1 MTMNGHYKILVAD
14 DREDN
19 RGLLREWLTG
29 QDYHVRCARDGREAL
44 ELARQDPPDLILLDK
59 VMPEVDGLSV
69 ARELKR
75 EERFASIPIIV
86 LTGQD
91 DTRRSMI
98 YEEASADDLILKPLR
113 FEEVDTRVRTMLKK
127 REVFRALERAN
138 AELRLANQR
147 MEDLT
152 RRDEKTELNN
162 YRHFI
167 ERLNEQFKLVRRYGS
182 NLTIVMFDLDHFKGV
197 NDKHGHVVGDNVL
210 KQFGQ
215 IMVRTARETDLVA
228 RYGGEEFAIL
238 LPHTSAAQGQR
249 LAERVR
255 KATETYPFEG
265 NGYGT
270 NSGNNSNGDGP
281 ATREEREVSVTVSAG
296 VATFPI
302 NDRILEP
309 QDLIQ
314 AADLALY
321 RAKELGRNRT
331 HVDER
336 SLVSLY

>member
-1 MTMNGHYKILVAD
+1 MNGHYKILVAD

-19 RGLLREWLTG
+19 RGLLREWLSG

-59 VMPEVDGLSV
+59 VMPEVDGISV

-91 DTRRSMI
+91 DTRRSLI

-147 MEDLT
+147 MEDLA

-162 YRHFI
+162 YRHFM
-167 ERLNEQFKLVRRYGS
+167 ERLVEQFKLVRRYGS
-182 NLTIVMFDLDHFKGV
+182 NLTVVMFDLDHFKGV
-197 NDKHGHVVGDNVL
+197 NDRHGHVAGDLVL

-255 KATETYPFEG
+255 KSTDTFPFE
-265 NGYGT
+265 T
-270 NSGNNSNGDGP
+270 SNDHGP
-281 ATREEREVSVTVSAG
+281 ARITVSAG

-302 NDRILEP
+302 NDRIIEP
-309 QDLIQ
+309 SDLVQ

-321 RAKELGRNRT
+321 RAKDLGRNRT

>member
-1 MTMNGHYKILVAD
+1 MAGHYKILVAD

-19 RGLLREWLTG
+19 RGLLREWLTA

-44 ELARQDPPDLILLDK
+44 ELARQDTPDLILLDK
-59 VMPEVDGLSV
+59 VMPEVDGISV

-75 EERFASIPIIV
+75 EDRFASVPIIV
-86 LTGQD
+86 ITGHD
-91 DTRRSMI
+91 DTRRGAI

-138 AELRLANQR
+138 LELRLANAR
-147 MEDLT
+147 METLS
-152 RRDEKTELNN
+152 RLDEKTDLNN
-162 YRHFI
+162 YRFFI
-167 ERLNEQFKLVRRYGS
+167 ERLTEQFKLVRRYGS
-182 NLTIVMFDLDHFKGV
+182 NLTVVMFDLDHFKSV
-197 NDKHGHVVGDNVL
+197 NDRHGHVVGDSVL

-255 KATETYPFEG
+255 KSTEGYLFEG
-265 NGYGT
+265 NGHSE
-270 NSGNNSNGDGP
+270 N
-281 ATREEREVSVTVSAG
+281 VSVTTSAG

-309 QDLIQ
+309 HDLIQ

>member
-1 MTMNGHYKILVAD
+1 MNGHYKILVAD

-19 RGLLREWLTG
+19 RGLLREWLSG

-59 VMPEVDGLSV
+59 VMPEVDGISV

-91 DTRRSMI
+91 DTRRSLI

-127 REVFRALERAN
+127 REVFRALEAAN

-147 MEDLT
+147 MEDLV
-152 RRDEKTELNN
+152 RRDAKTDLNN
-162 YRHFI
+162 YRTFI
-167 ERLNEQFKLVRRYGS
+167 ERLTEQFKLVRRYGS
-182 NLTIVMFDLDHFKGV
+182 NLTVVMFDLDHFKGV
-197 NDKHGHVVGDNVL
+197 NDRHGHVIGDNVL

-255 KATETYPFEG
+255 KSTEGYRFEG
-265 NGYGT
+265 NGHARNGGNGT
-270 NSGNNSNGDGP
+270 NGGESGSGEG
-281 ATREEREVSVTVSAG
+281 REVSVTVSAG

-309 QDLIQ
+309 HDLIQ

>member
-1 MTMNGHYKILVAD
+1 
-14 DREDN
+14 
-19 RGLLREWLTG
+19 
-29 QDYHVRCARDGREAL
+29 
-44 ELARQDPPDLILLDK
+44 
-59 VMPEVDGLSV
+59 
-69 ARELKR
+69 
-75 EERFASIPIIV
+75 
-86 LTGQD
+86 
-91 DTRRSMI
+91 
-98 YEEASADDLILKPLR
+98 
-113 FEEVDTRVRTMLKK
+113 MLKK

-138 AELRLANQR
+138 AELLLANRR
-147 MEDLT
+147 MEDLV
-152 RRDEKTELNN
+152 RRDEKTDLNN
-162 YRHFI
+162 YRTFI
-167 ERLNEQFKLVRRYGS
+167 ERLAEQFKLVHRYGS
-182 NLTIVMFDLDHFKGV
+182 NLTVVMFDLDHFKAV
-197 NDKHGHVVGDNVL
+197 NDGHGHVAGDAVL

-255 KATETYPFEG
+255 KSTEGYRFEG
-265 NGYGT
+265 NGHAGNGANDT
-270 NSGNNSNGDGP
+270 NSGESANGE
-281 ATREEREVSVTVSAG
+281 ARSVSVTVSAG

-309 QDLIQ
+309 HDLIQ

>member
-1 MTMNGHYKILVAD
+1 MAGHYKILVAD

-19 RGLLREWLTG
+19 RGLLREWLTA

-59 VMPEVDGLSV
+59 VMPEVDGIAV
-69 ARELKR
+69 ARELKA
-75 EERFASIPIIV
+75 EDRFASVPIIV

-91 DTRRSMI
+91 DTRRGAI

-113 FEEVDTRVRTMLKK
+113 YEEVDTRVRTMLKK

-147 MEDLT
+147 MEDLV
-152 RRDEKTELNN
+152 RRDEKTDLYN

-167 ERLNEQFKLVRRYGS
+167 ERLTEQFKLVRRYGS
-182 NLTIVMFDLDHFKGV
+182 NLTIVMFDLDHFKSV
-197 NDKHGHVVGDNVL
+197 NDGHGHVVGDAVL

-255 KATETYPFEG
+255 KSTEGFPFEG
-265 NGYGT
+265 TGNG
-270 NSGNNSNGDGP
+270 GNGGGE
-281 ATREEREVSVTVSAG
+281 ARAVSVTVSAG

-302 NDRILEP
+302 NDRIAEP
-309 QDLIQ
+309 HDLIQ

>member
-1 MTMNGHYKILVAD
+1 
-14 DREDN
+14 
-19 RGLLREWLTG
+19 
-29 QDYHVRCARDGREAL
+29 
-44 ELARQDPPDLILLDK
+44 
-59 VMPEVDGLSV
+59 
-69 ARELKR
+69 
-75 EERFASIPIIV
+75 
-86 LTGQD
+86 
-91 DTRRSMI
+91 
-98 YEEASADDLILKPLR
+98 
-113 FEEVDTRVRTMLKK
+113 MLKK

-138 AELRLANQR
+138 DELRLANQR
-147 MEDLT
+147 METLA
-152 RRDEKTELNN
+152 RLDEKTDLNN
-162 YRHFI
+162 YRFFM
-167 ERLNEQFKLVRRYGS
+167 ERLTEQFKLVRRYGS
-182 NLTIVMFDLDHFKGV
+182 NLTIVMFDLDHFKSV
-197 NDKHGHVVGDNVL
+197 NDRHGHVVGDTVL

-255 KATETYPFEG
+255 KSTEGYLFQGNGHAGNGGNGEGRTETANDAESA
-265 NGYGT
+265 NGEART
-270 NSGNNSNGDGP
+270 
-281 ATREEREVSVTVSAG
+281 VSVTTSAG

-302 NDRILEP
+302 NDRIVEP
-309 QDLIQ
+309 HDLIQ

>member
-1 MTMNGHYKILVAD
+1 MADHYKILVAD

-19 RGLLREWLTG
+19 RGLLREWLTA

-44 ELARQDPPDLILLDK
+44 ELARQDTPDLILLDK

-75 EERFASIPIIV
+75 DDRFASVPIIV
-86 LTGQD
+86 ITGQD
-91 DTRRSMI
+91 DTRRSAI
-98 YEEASADDLILKPLR
+98 YEEGSADDLILKPLR
-113 FEEVDTRVRTMLKK
+113 FEEVDSRVRTMLKK

-138 AELRLANQR
+138 ADLRLANQR
-147 MEDLT
+147 MEALA
-152 RRDEKTELNN
+152 RLDEKTDLNN
-162 YRHFI
+162 YRFFI
-167 ERLNEQFKLVRRYGS
+167 ERLTEQFKLVRRYGS

-197 NDKHGHVVGDNVL
+197 NDRHGHVVGDTVL

-255 KATETYPFEG
+255 KATEMCLFEG
-265 NGYGT
+265 NG
-270 NSGNNSNGDGP
+270 NGDSGRSGAP
-281 ATREEREVSVTVSAG
+281 TPVQVTVSAG
-296 VATFPI
+296 VATYPI
-302 NDRILEP
+302 NDRIVEP
-309 QDLIQ
+309 HDLIQ

-321 RAKELGRNRT
+321 RAKDLGRNRT

>member
-1 MTMNGHYKILVAD
+1 MSGHYKILVAD
-14 DREDN
+14 DLEDN
-19 RGLLREWLTG
+19 RGLLREWLTA

-59 VMPEVDGLSV
+59 VMPEVDGLAV

-75 EERFASIPIIV
+75 EDRFAAVPIIV

-91 DTRRSMI
+91 DTRRGAI

-138 AELRLANQR
+138 QELRLANER
-147 MEDLT
+147 MEVLT
-152 RRDEKTELNN
+152 RRDEKTDLFN
-162 YRHFI
+162 YRYFM
-167 ERLNEQFKLVRRYGS
+167 ERLVDQFKLVRRYGS
-182 NLTIVMFDLDHFKGV
+182 NLTIVMFDLDHFKSV
-197 NDKHGHVVGDNVL
+197 NDRFGHVVGDSVL
-210 KQFGQ
+210 RQFGQ

-255 KATETYPFEG
+255 KSTEGYLFEG
-265 NGYGT
+265 NGYA
-270 NSGNNSNGDGP
+270 GNGGNGANGGDP
-281 ATREEREVSVTVSAG
+281 ANGEVPAVGVTVSAG

-302 NDRILEP
+302 NDRIHEP
-309 QDLIQ
+309 HDLIQ

>member
-1 MTMNGHYKILVAD
+1 
-14 DREDN
+14 
-19 RGLLREWLTG
+19 
-29 QDYHVRCARDGREAL
+29 
-44 ELARQDPPDLILLDK
+44 
-59 VMPEVDGLSV
+59 
-69 ARELKR
+69 
-75 EERFASIPIIV
+75 
-86 LTGQD
+86 
-91 DTRRSMI
+91 
-98 YEEASADDLILKPLR
+98 
-113 FEEVDTRVRTMLKK
+113 MLKK

-138 AELRLANQR
+138 AELLLANRR
-147 MEDLT
+147 MEDLV
-152 RRDEKTELNN
+152 RRDEKTDLNN
-162 YRHFI
+162 YRTFI
-167 ERLNEQFKLVRRYGS
+167 ERLAEQFKLVHRYGS
-182 NLTIVMFDLDHFKGV
+182 NLTVVMFDLDHFKAV
-197 NDKHGHVVGDNVL
+197 NDGHGHVAGDAVL

-238 LPHTSAAQGQR
+238 LPPTSAAQGQR
-249 LAERVR
+249 LAGRVR
-255 KATETYPFEG
+255 KSTEGYRFEG
-265 NGYGT
+265 NGH
-270 NSGNNSNGDGP
+270 SGDGGNG
-281 ATREEREVSVTVSAG
+281 ANDGGSANGEARAVSVTVSAG

>member
-1 MTMNGHYKILVAD
+1 MSGHYKILVAD

-19 RGLLREWLTG
+19 RGLLREWLTA

-59 VMPEVDGLSV
+59 VMPEVDGIAV
-69 ARELKR
+69 ARELKA
-75 EERFASIPIIV
+75 EDRFAAVPIIV

-91 DTRRSMI
+91 DTRRGAI

-138 AELRLANQR
+138 HELRLANQR

-152 RRDEKTELNN
+152 RRDEKTDLFN
-162 YRHFI
+162 YRYFM
-167 ERLNEQFKLVRRYGS
+167 ERLTEQFKLVRRYGS
-182 NLTIVMFDLDHFKGV
+182 NLTIVMFDLDHFKSV
-197 NDKHGHVVGDNVL
+197 NDNHGHVVGDAVL

-228 RYGGEEFAIL
+228 RYGGEEFGIL

-255 KATETYPFEG
+255 KSTEGFEFHG
-265 NGYGT
+265 NGGA
-270 NSGNNSNGDGP
+270 NGNGNGAGAANAEP
-281 ATREEREVSVTVSAG
+281 EPVRVTVSAG
-296 VATFPI
+296 VATYPI

-309 QDLIQ
+309 HELIQ

-321 RAKELGRNRT
+321 RAKDLGRNRT

>member
-1 MTMNGHYKILVAD
+1 MGHYKILVAD
-14 DREDN
+14 DLEDN
-19 RGLLREWLTG
+19 RGLLREWLTA

-59 VMPEVDGLSV
+59 VMPEVDGIAV
-69 ARELKR
+69 ARELKA
-75 EERFASIPIIV
+75 EDRFASVPIIV

-91 DTRRSMI
+91 DSRRGAI
-98 YEEASADDLILKPLR
+98 YDEASADDLILKPLR
-113 FEEVDTRVRTMLKK
+113 YEEVDTRVRTMLKK

-147 MEDLT
+147 MEDLV
-152 RRDEKTELNN
+152 RRDEKTDLYN

-167 ERLNEQFKLVRRYGS
+167 ERLTEQFKLVRRYGS

-197 NDKHGHVVGDNVL
+197 NDRHGHVVGDMVL

-255 KATETYPFEG
+255 KSTEGFPFEG
-265 NGYGT
+265 NGT
-270 NSGNNSNGDGP
+270 P
-281 ATREEREVSVTVSAG
+281 VSVTVSAG

-302 NDRILEP
+302 NDRIAEP
-309 QDLIQ
+309 HDLIQ